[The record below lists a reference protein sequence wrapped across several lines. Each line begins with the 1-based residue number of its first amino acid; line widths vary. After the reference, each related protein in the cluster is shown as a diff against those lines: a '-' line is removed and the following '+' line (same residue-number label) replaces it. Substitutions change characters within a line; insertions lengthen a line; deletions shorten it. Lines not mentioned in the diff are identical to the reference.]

1 MTASKFAKTCF
12 FMREIIITPI
22 LQGFDQKNHFF
33 ERWSWFS
40 LNNLGL
46 ALGMDLKFYIS
57 VAKEL
62 KVKVRK
68 FLGLIPTF
76 VEVTREKHVGG
87 PF

>member
-1 MTASKFAKTCF
+1 
-12 FMREIIITPI
+12 MREIIITPI
-22 LQGFDQKNHFF
+22 LQRFDQKNHFF
-33 ERWSWFS
+33 ERWSWFN

-87 PF
+87 LFNILSYFNI